1 MPLMVTPD
9 SPPIKKLVLLMAV
22 SGQMVRSVSV
32 MAPIKLDTA
41 TPDNT
46 IVILDAPVFLAIK
59 YTNNVASKAPIK
71 AAIGIKVIYAG
82 NNAIIKVVNK
92 PAPELT
98 PIILGPARALFSTV
112 CSIKPDSDSAQP
124 AKIAARVRGILT

>member
-1 MPLMVTPD
+1 VTPD

-22 SGQMVRSVSV
+22 SGLMVRIVSV
-32 MAPIKLDTA
+32 IAPIKLDTA

-46 IVILDAPVFLAIK
+46 IAIRDAPVFFAIK
-59 YTNNVASKAPIK
+59 YTSNVAKKAPAK
-71 AAIGIKVIYAG
+71 AATGISIIYAG
-82 NNAIIKVVNK
+82 NNAVIKVVNK

-112 CSIKPDSDSAQP
+112 CNINPYNDRAQP
-124 AKIAARVRGILT
+124 AKIAAKVLGILT

>member
-1 MPLMVTPD
+1 MVTPD
-9 SPPIKKLVLLMAV
+9 NPPIKKLVLPMAV
-22 SGQMVRSVSV
+22 SGQRVRSVSV

-46 IVILDAPVFLAIK
+46 IVILDAPVFFAIK
-59 YTNNVASKAPIK
+59 YTNNVTIRAPIK

-98 PIILGPARALFSTV
+98 PIMLGPARALFSTV
-112 CSIKPDSDSAQP
+112 CSIKPDNDSAQP
-124 AKIAARVRGILT
+124 A